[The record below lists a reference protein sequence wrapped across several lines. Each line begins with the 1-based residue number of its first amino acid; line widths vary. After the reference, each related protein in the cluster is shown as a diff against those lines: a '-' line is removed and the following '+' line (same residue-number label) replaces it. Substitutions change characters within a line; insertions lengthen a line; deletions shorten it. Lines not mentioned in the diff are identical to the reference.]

1 MIHRKDEEG
10 IIVIS
15 QPAHAWVTGQ
25 LTRDWGNAVF
35 GEFKPHEE
43 VNLAATLHDIG
54 FLDWEMA
61 PTLNPRTKL
70 PYSFMEMPTSEHLE
84 IWKKSVKQVLMYN
97 RYAAL
102 LVSMH
107 FTWLCESQP
116 SKAKED
122 QLLEKKFRDEQEEL
136 QTSIIT
142 SLENDF
148 YYEALTGDETI
159 IRNRELVSI
168 WDWMSLL
175 LCMGF
180 EEERV
185 IENVPT
191 AHGVTHIQLKPEK
204 DHRTR
209 ISVEPW
215 PFGREA
221 VQVRCEGKHLIK
233 SQYKEQELRDALQA
247 ASPVTLVF
255 DLVRA

>member
-1 MIHRKDEEG
+1 MIHRKTEEG

-25 LTRDWGNAVF
+25 LARHWGNQIF
-35 GEFKPHEE
+35 GGFEPCEE
-43 VNLAATLHDIG
+43 VNLAAALHDIG

-61 PTLNPRTKL
+61 PTLNPKTKL
-70 PYSFMEMPTSEHLE
+70 PYSFMEMPASQHLE
-84 IWKKSVKQVLMYN
+84 IWKKSVKEVLMYN
-97 RYAAL
+97 RYAGL

-122 QLLEKKFRDEQEEL
+122 QLLEKKFRNEQEEL

-142 SLENDF
+142 SLENDY
-148 YYEALTGDETI
+148 YYEAVSGDETI

-175 LCMGF
+175 FCMGF

-191 AHGVTHIQLKPEK
+191 VHGVTHIRLRPEN
-204 DHRTR
+204 DQSTR
-209 ISVEPW
+209 ISVDPW
-215 PFGREA
+215 PFAGRT
-221 VQVRCEGKHLIK
+221 VQIRCEGRHLIK
-233 SQYKEQELRDALQA
+233 SQYDEQELRDALLA
-247 ASPVTLVF
+247 ASPMTLTF
-255 DLVRA
+255 DLVRT